1 MSTPETT
8 ESRPKTVKTR
18 TGIVLK
24 NKMQKTVVVEVTRR
38 YQHNKYAKMLKSR
51 ERYKAHDPENKCNV
65 GDMVIIEE
73 TRPMS
78 KTKRW
83 RVKEITQQATGV

>member
-1 MSTPETT
+1 MSTAEPVESSPTT
-8 ESRPKTVKTR
+8 IKTR
-18 TGIVLK
+18 TGVVLK
-24 NKMQKTVVVEVTRR
+24 NKMQKTVVVEVVRR
-38 YQHNKYAKMLKSR
+38 YQHHKYAKMLKR
-51 ERYKAHDPENKCNV
+51 RVRYKAHDPENKCNV
-65 GDMVIIEE
+65 GDVVIIEE